1 MREYVAEFLETHPA
15 PEPVECSECGGP
27 LVTANDLRVG
37 AHKYCTD
44 FTTEDYMEDEDW
56 NYDI

>member
-1 MREYVAEFLETHPA
+1 MREYVAEFLQTHPA
-15 PEPVECSECGGP
+15 PQPVECSECGRNW
-27 LVTANDLRVG
+27 ARVVDG
-37 AHKYCTD
+37 VCKICTD